1 MSILAITH
9 IPIVVPDQDE
19 ALAWYV
25 NKLGFVI
32 REDSTDQ
39 NEGYRWL
46 TIAPE
51 GSSGTHFILMTPREA
66 GDDKRIGSNGMAVLA
81 CDDVAGDCKVLAEKG
96 VQILDGPNKVGWGLT
111 ATIADRYGNSYYLV
125 QAPSE

>member
-9 IPIVVPDQDE
+9 IPIVVPNQDE

-25 NKLGFVI
+25 GKLGFVI

-51 GSSGTHFILMTPREA
+51 GSSGAHFILMTPQEE
-66 GDDKRIGSNGMAVLA
+66 GDDKRIGRNGMAVLA
-81 CDDVAGDCKVLAEKG
+81 CDDVAGDCKALAEKG
-96 VQILDGPNKVGWGLT
+96 VEILDGPNKVGWGLT
-111 ATIADRYGNSYYLV
+111 AIIADRYGNPYYLV
-125 QAPSE
+125 QAPSQ

>member
-25 NKLGFVI
+25 NKLDFVV

-46 TIAPE
+46 TIGPS
-51 GSSGTHFILMTPREA
+51 GSSGTSFILMTPQETS
-66 GDDKRIGSNGMAVLA
+66 DDKRIGNNGMCVLA
-81 CDDVAGDCKVLAEKG
+81 SDDVAGDCKAFAEKG
-96 VQILDGPNKVGWGLT
+96 VKILDGPNKVGWGLT
-111 ATIADRYGNSYYLV
+111 AIITDRYGNPYYLV
-125 QAPSE
+125 QAPSQ